1 MNALARKGVLL
12 VFAVIL
18 AVGTSIGSLLPTIA
32 YAQEPE
38 YCTIK
43 VTVAPSFTGT
53 VAMNDDNFK
62 GQVSN
67 AKCIVGGGYTVKAQP
82 NEGYTFVNWTIDGQE
97 VSTNPTYTFTAQGD
111 TTVQANFAE
120 EQVEPEYALAKISI
134 PIDQAGWGQVALN
147 DDDFGGAAF
156 EPNGIVGQTYTA
168 KAKANEG
175 YAFVNWTIDG
185 EEVGTDPEYTF
196 ILEKGGTTV
205 QANFKKTSLDPDFY
219 HVDVAYVSPEFGKIT
234 VNGEDS
240 KGFNGDYQEGTT
252 FELNAIA
259 ADGYQFVNWT
269 DGDKI
274 VSTEPNFTYI
284 VAGSAN
290 LKANFEKAVPEPE
303 YCTIKAIVP
312 NDQIGWGLLSGN
324 DGEFKG
330 QFNDAKIVVGSK
342 VTLKAQPNEGYTF
355 VNWTING
362 QEVSTNSTYTFTAQG
377 DTIVQANF
385 AKEQTGEES
394 YFVSI
399 EMNPAT
405 SAGIIVI
412 NGEESAGI
420 TNHSFVKGTEIVLA
434 AEPLDG
440 WKFVNWTNN
449 GVIVSEDAS
458 FTYSVQGDTHLVA
471 HFVKFSDPVVDPD
484 DPNNPPADPKDPALT
499 DPDDNIKAEDNK
511 SKDSEDKTKSD
522 ASKELPKTADN
533 SLYSLG
539 VLGFVGA
546 VSLIAALVAA
556 RRRA

>member
-1 MNALARKGVLL
+1 MW
-12 VFAVIL
+12 
-18 AVGTSIGSLLPTIA
+18 
-32 YAQEPE
+32 
-38 YCTIK
+38 
-43 VTVAPSFTGT
+43 
-53 VAMNDDNFK
+53 
-62 GQVSN
+62 
-67 AKCIVGGGYTVKAQP
+67 GGYTVKAQP

-97 VSTNPTYTFTAQGD
+97 VSTNP
-111 TTVQANFAE
+111 
-120 EQVEPEYALAKISI
+120 
-134 PIDQAGWGQVALN
+134 
-147 DDDFGGAAF
+147 
-156 EPNGIVGQTYTA
+156 
-168 KAKANEG
+168 
-175 YAFVNWTIDG
+175 
-185 EEVGTDPEYTF
+185 
-196 ILEKGGTTV
+196 
-205 QANFKKTSLDPDFY
+205 
-219 HVDVAYVSPEFGKIT
+219 
-234 VNGEDS
+234 
-240 KGFNGDYQEGTT
+240 
-252 FELNAIA
+252 
-259 ADGYQFVNWT
+259 
-269 DGDKI
+269 
-274 VSTEPNFTYI
+274 
-284 VAGSAN
+284 
-290 LKANFEKAVPEPE
+290 
-303 YCTIKAIVP
+303 
-312 NDQIGWGLLSGN
+312 
-324 DGEFKG
+324 
-330 QFNDAKIVVGSK
+330 
-342 VTLKAQPNEGYTF
+342 
-355 VNWTING
+355 
-362 QEVSTNSTYTFTAQG
+362 TYTFTAQG